1 MASENDQDNDIDVAS
16 TGGDADTS
24 ASDTATSAPPAAAKL
39 SPEAR
44 KALTAGE
51 RLAAAKAAKAT
62 QKAKKAAARKAS
74 DEPAPEEQEV
84 IEDEVQIRAEAAT
97 SWVHDHQATIV
108 KVLAG
113 AAALSAIVLGV
124 QYFSGTSARAAGAV
138 MSSAL
143 MVAASPVGEPEEG
156 ERLRPGEERYA
167 DAAARDAAL
176 VAAYERVVADEP
188 DSQAAAW
195 ARLALG
201 RFKLEAGEF
210 ADARTL
216 FEGALGAAEGD
227 LTLRSGAI
235 EGVGF
240 TYEGEEAWDEA
251 ATQYERLAGLG
262 GAYEQVAALHQARV
276 LLAKGERDTAIER
289 LQALIEA
296 LRAEDA
302 PALPY
307 VRDQAELTLM
317 SLDASLVQRSAAPSG
332 LDSLPPEILEQLLRQ
347 QGAR

>member
-1 MASENDQDNDIDVAS
+1 VASENDQDTDLEATS
-16 TGGDADTS
+16 TDGADAADS
-24 ASDTATSAPPAAAKL
+24 GEGASDDAAAVAPAKL
-39 SPEAR
+39 APEAR

-51 RLAAAKAAKAT
+51 RLAAAKAAKHA
-62 QKAKKAAARKAS
+62 QKAAKAAARKVS
-74 DEPAPEEQEV
+74 DEPAEEEEV
-84 IEDEVQIRAEAAT
+84 EDEVQVRAEAAT

-113 AAALSAIVLGV
+113 AAVLSAVVLGV
-124 QYFSGTSARAAGAV
+124 QYFSGTTARAAGSL

-143 MVAASPVGEPEEG
+143 MVAASPVGEAQEG
-156 ERLRPGEERYA
+156 EVLRPGEERYA
-167 DAAARDAAL
+167 DEAARDAAL
-176 VAAYERVVADEP
+176 LAAYQRVAADEP
-188 DSQAAAW
+188 DSEAAAW

-210 ADARTL
+210 SDARAL
-216 FEGALGAAEGD
+216 FEAALGGADGN
-227 LTLRSGAI
+227 LTLRSAAI

-240 TYEGEEAWDEA
+240 SHEGEEAWDEA

-276 LLAKGERDTAIER
+276 LLAKGERATAIER

-302 PALPY
+302 PPLTY